1 VLSRIGLGC
10 LVGLALAVALAF
22 RLAEPS
28 LRPMHHDE
36 ANQAVKFGVLL
47 ETGEYRYDRDDHH
60 GPTLYFLTLPAAWL
74 RGQTT
79 LASLD
84 ERTLRLVPALFGAG
98 LLLVFLP
105 LARPLGRPAV
115 AVAAVLAAISP
126 VLTYYSRFYIQ
137 ESLLVFFAIGFVVAL
152 GLYVERPR
160 SRTALV
166 AGVCAGLAFATKETS
181 VILLATAGL
190 SVLVA
195 RGGVTGLGARPAHV
209 AAAVA
214 VAAVV
219 AGLFY
224 SSFFRDPAGVIESVL
239 AFGTYVERGLE
250 PARHA
255 HAWDYYARLLAWSP
269 SGGIIWSEGLVLA
282 LAVAGTVASIRGR
295 AATFWP
301 RYLSLYAVTTAAV
314 FSAIAYKTPWNVLPF
329 HAGFVLLAGI
339 GAVEIVTRLKGRA
352 LKVAGV
358 AVLLAFAWQLA
369 QQNWRANFRYPA
381 DPRNPY
387 VYAHTSTDFFRLVTR
402 VTDVSAVHPARQG
415 MLVKVVAG
423 PYEQWPLPW
432 YLREYDRVGYWARP
446 DDAAPLSGV
455 PVVIA
460 SQEYAEPIGAQLGDA
475 YVSEFYGLRPDVLLA
490 VFIERGLWERFL
502 GAREQ

>member
-1 VLSRIGLGC
+1 
-10 LVGLALAVALAF
+10 
-22 RLAEPS
+22 
-28 LRPMHHDE
+28 
-36 ANQAVKFGVLL
+36 
-47 ETGEYRYDRDDHH
+47 
-60 GPTLYFLTLPAAWL
+60 
-74 RGQTT
+74 
-79 LASLD
+79 
-84 ERTLRLVPALFGAG
+84 
-98 LLLVFLP
+98 
-105 LARPLGRPAV
+105 
-115 AVAAVLAAISP
+115 
-126 VLTYYSRFYIQ
+126 
-137 ESLLVFFAIGFVVAL
+137 
-152 GLYVERPR
+152 
-160 SRTALV
+160 
-166 AGVCAGLAFATKETS
+166 
-181 VILLATAGL
+181 
-190 SVLVA
+190 
-195 RGGVTGLGARPAHV
+195 
-209 AAAVA
+209 
-214 VAAVV
+214 
-219 AGLFY
+219 
-224 SSFFRDPAGVIESVL
+224 VIESVL